1 MIILLGSQ
9 KGGCGKSTLATNIS
23 ASLALRGFDVC
34 LLDADKQITSGS
46 WASEREN
53 QELPHI
59 TSIQKY
65 GPLASTLKDLS
76 KRYQYVVVDTAGRDS
91 DELRSAMLV
100 ADLVIFP
107 FRPSQADLYTAN
119 NVESI
124 AAGAKD
130 LNQKLK
136 VCYILS
142 IAPTQA
148 NASEIIDAK
157 DFFASQGAHLLDE
170 VVFDRK
176 AYRDAFREGRGV
188 EEWTDKK
195 AKKEIGNLIQEIIG

>member
-34 LLDADKQITSGS
+34 LLDADKQVTSGS
-46 WASEREN
+46 WATERESHD
-53 QELPHI
+53 LPNV

-100 ADLVIFP
+100 ADLAIFP

-124 AAGAKD
+124 VNNARD
-130 LNQKLK
+130 LNEKLK
-136 VCYILS
+136 VYYILS

-148 NASEIIDAK
+148 NASEVSDAR
-157 DFFASQGAHLLDE
+157 DFFESQEAQLLKE
-170 VVFDRK
+170 IIFDRK

-195 AKKEIGNLIQEIIG
+195 AKKEIGKLIDEIIA

>member
-23 ASLALRGFDVC
+23 ASLALRGFEVC

-46 WASEREN
+46 WAIEREAHK
-53 QELPHI
+53 LSPI
-59 TSIQKY
+59 TSLQKY
-65 GPLASTLKDLS
+65 GPLASTLKDLA

-100 ADLVIFP
+100 ADLAIFP

-124 AAGAKD
+124 ANNARD
-130 LNQKLK
+130 LNEKLK
-136 VCYILS
+136 VYYILS

-148 NASEIIDAK
+148 NASEISDAK
-157 DFFASQGAHLLDE
+157 DFFESQDANLLKE
-170 VVFDRK
+170 IIFDRK

-195 AKKEIGNLIQEIIG
+195 AKTEIGKLIDEIID